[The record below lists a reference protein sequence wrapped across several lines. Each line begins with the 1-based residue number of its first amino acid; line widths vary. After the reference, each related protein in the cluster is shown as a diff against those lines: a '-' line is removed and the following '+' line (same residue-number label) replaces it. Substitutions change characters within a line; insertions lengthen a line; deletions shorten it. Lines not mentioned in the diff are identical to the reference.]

1 MGLIAAI
8 GAFVR
13 QFIALIPSVGPR
25 LILAWLLTFVVLM
38 VVFVGIKPRVRGHL
52 MKLDT
57 HIRDWAR
64 LLRYRD
70 EHDHTTDRV
79 LRTWFFRFWTNFA
92 SAPSLI
98 VLSLGLAIWALKT
111 EQAHATLYFFP
122 GFCYMGS
129 SFLSLFSKKIFK
141 RPRPVRAEGSFGH
154 KMTDASFPSGH
165 SLTSFCFWTG
175 CVLAAAQLGAG
186 AIVYAALAVFAIL
199 TVFFTGLSRIYMGVH
214 FPSDVVGGYVIGL
227 VWCVV
232 CHFALIPV
240 L

>member
-1 MGLIAAI
+1 MGVIAAVD
-8 GAFVR
+8 AFLR
-13 QFIALIPSVGPR
+13 QFVALLPTVAPR
-25 LILAWLLTFVVLM
+25 LILAWLLTFVVLI
-38 VVFVGIKPRVRGHL
+38 VIFQGLKPRVRGHL
-52 MKLDT
+52 MQLDT
-57 HIRDWAR
+57 HVRDWAR

-70 EHDHTTDRV
+70 HADPTTDRV

-98 VLSLGLAIWALKT
+98 VLSLALAIWAT
-111 EQAHATLYFFP
+111 GSGQPHATLFYFP

-129 SFLSLFSKKIFK
+129 SFLSLFSKRVFK

-165 SLTSFCFWTG
+165 SLTAFCFWTG

-186 AIVYAALAVFAIL
+186 ALPYAALALVAIL
-199 TVFFTGLSRIYMGVH
+199 TIFFTGLSRIYMGVH

>member
-1 MGLIAAI
+1 MGLIAAV
-8 GAFVR
+8 GAFAR
-13 QFIALIPSVGPR
+13 QFIAFIPTVGPR
-25 LILAWLLTFVVLM
+25 LVLAWLLTFVVLM
-38 VVFVGIKPRVRGHL
+38 VIFVGLKPRLRGHL

-57 HIRDWAR
+57 HVRDWAS

-70 EHDHTTDRV
+70 QADPTTDRV

-98 VLSLGLAIWALKT
+98 ALSLALALWAMGTKQT
-111 EQAHATLYFFP
+111 HATLFYFP

-129 SFLSLFSKKIFK
+129 SFLSLFSKRVFK
-141 RPRPVRAEGSFGH
+141 RPRPTRAEGSFGH

-165 SLTSFCFWTG
+165 SLTSFCFWVG
-175 CVLAAAQLGAG
+175 CVLMAAQLGAG
-186 AIVYAALAVFAIL
+186 ALPYAALACVAIL
-199 TVFFTGLSRIYMGVH
+199 TIFCTGLSRIYMGVH
-214 FPSDVVGGYVIGL
+214 FPSDVLGGYTIGL

>member
-1 MGLIAAI
+1 MGLIGSI

-13 QFIALIPSVGPR
+13 QFIALIPTVAPR
-25 LILAWLLTFVVLM
+25 LVLAWLLTFVVLM
-38 VVFVGIKPRVRGHL
+38 IIFQVIKPRVRGHIL
-52 MKLDT
+52 KLDT
-57 HIRDWAR
+57 HVRDWAR

-98 VLSLGLAIWALKT
+98 ALSLALAIWAT
-111 EQAHATLYFFP
+111 GTRQTHATMLYFP

-129 SFLSLFSKKIFK
+129 SFLSLFSKRVFK

-175 CVLAAAQLGAG
+175 CVLAAAQLGLGVLA
-186 AIVYAALAVFAIL
+186 YAALACAAIL
-199 TVFFTGLSRIYMGVH
+199 TVFFTGLSRVYMGVH
-214 FPSDVVGGYVIGL
+214 FPSDVVGGYTIGL

>member
-1 MGLIAAI
+1 MSLIAAT

-13 QFIALIPSVGPR
+13 QFIALIPTVGPR
-25 LILAWLLTFVVLM
+25 LILSWLLTFTVLM
-38 VVFVGIKPRVRGHL
+38 LIFQVIKPRVRGHL

-57 HIRDWAR
+57 HVRDWAR
-64 LLRYRD
+64 LLRY
-70 EHDHTTDRV
+70 HDHTDPTTDRV

-98 VLSLGLAIWALKT
+98 VMSLGLAIWAMQSR
-111 EQAHATLYFFP
+111 QAHATLYYFP

-129 SFLSLFSKKIFK
+129 SFLSLFSKRIFK
-141 RPRPVRAEGSFGH
+141 RPRPARAEGSFGH
-154 KMTDASFPSGH
+154 KMTDSSFPSGH

-175 CVLAAAQLGAG
+175 CVLAAAHLGA
-186 AIVYAALAVFAIL
+186 AALPYGALACLATL
-199 TVFFTGLSRIYMGVH
+199 TVLCTGLSRIYMGVH
-214 FPSDVVGGYVIGL
+214 FPSDVLGGYVIGL

-232 CHFALIPV
+232 CHFALVPV